1 VHFFPAK
8 FWVKGQFRQADLAD
22 MMASP
27 PEFDPPGGV
36 RRSRGWRAK
45 MTRDPTMAGGVGMM
59 GSDDGVPYFGA
70 GGGQHAGQ
78 RSGWPFL
85 LQNVTLPAAVAQ
97 SPQNLHLHALV
108 PAEYLTEGGGRVVAS
123 PHSLRAVTRLIAGDV
138 EGLYQDGV
146 MVDDASVPQRGRKKV
161 L

>member
-1 VHFFPAK
+1 
-8 FWVKGQFRQADLAD
+8 
-22 MMASP
+22 
-27 PEFDPPGGV
+27 
-36 RRSRGWRAK
+36 
-45 MTRDPTMAGGVGMM
+45 MTRDPTMTGGVGMM

-70 GGGQHAGQ
+70 GGGQHAGK

-123 PHSLRAVTRLIAGDV
+123 PHSLKAVTRLIAGDV

-146 MVDDASVPQRGRKKV
+146 VVDDASVAGRGRKRFFSALLLYFSALLALFRSFSYSSLVHLFESIVHLSSGSREAAV
-161 L
+161 LDG